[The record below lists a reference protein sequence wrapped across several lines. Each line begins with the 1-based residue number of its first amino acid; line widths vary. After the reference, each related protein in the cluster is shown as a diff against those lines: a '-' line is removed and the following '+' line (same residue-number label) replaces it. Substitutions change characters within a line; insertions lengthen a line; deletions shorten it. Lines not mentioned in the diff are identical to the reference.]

1 MILLTFKN
9 IISNGI
15 LHEKSEENL
24 ELLIVNLK
32 SKKEWLHSQKIDEL
46 LDYFDALG
54 NYWKNTTDKDFGNN
68 LKHVSEFLS
77 RKNLVKELKIS
88 LRGNFLVLDDF
99 VNLFSD
105 EEFLYHAQ
113 PRGISV
119 HWIAGNVDV
128 LGIFSVVQALL
139 TKNLCLIKAPHDY
152 SLLKK
157 LILSFKEVST
167 KEISGKDLLNCI
179 TLVYVER
186 NDLSNQEILS
196 KNADIRIAW
205 GGEEAVST
213 ILSLKKNFF
222 TEDIIYGPKYSYAIL
237 DSEFLKD
244 NLKNAAQRL
253 ALDISVFDQYACNSP
268 HTIFVENNDSSNPDL
283 VKDLAKELSN
293 SMETVNRLILPKSQI
308 SEKKSM
314 EILSVRTEYDFKG
327 EVFAPKNTDW
337 TVIYSEEE
345 CLANPCFSRV
355 VFIRPIKNAGDI
367 RKFHNR
373 KIQSIGIGILNQEK
387 RKKIVDLI
395 TLLGGDR
402 CPDIGNMS
410 KFHSPWDGIFGM
422 DRMVR
427 WISMTNKK

>member
-1 MILLTFKN
+1 MTFKN
-9 IISNGI
+9 ILSDGI
-15 LHEKSEENL
+15 LHENSNKDLKSVIE
-24 ELLIVNLK
+24 NLK
-32 SKKEWLHSQKIDEL
+32 SKNEWLHSQKIDDL

-54 NYWKNTTDKDFGNN
+54 NYWKKTNGNFGNN
-68 LKHVSEFLS
+68 LKHISEFLS
-77 RKNLVKELKIS
+77 RKNLTKELKIS

-99 VNLFSD
+99 VQLFDDS
-105 EEFLYHAQ
+105 EFLYHAQ

-157 LILSFKEVST
+157 LILSFKDVST
-167 KEISGKDLLNCI
+167 EKILGKDILNCI
-179 TLVYVER
+179 TIVYVDR
-186 NDLSNQEILS
+186 DDISNQEILS
-196 KNADIRIAW
+196 ENADIRIAW
-205 GGEEAVST
+205 GGKEAVST

-222 TEDIIYGPKYSYAIL
+222 TEDIIYGPKYSYAVL
-237 DSEFLKD
+237 DSEFLK
-244 NLKNAAQRL
+244 NAVQRL
-253 ALDISVFDQYACNSP
+253 ALDISIFDQYACNSP
-268 HTIFVENNDSSNPDL
+268 HTIFVENDDVDNPNL
-283 VKDLAKELSN
+283 VKNFAKELSN
-293 SMETVNRLILPKSQI
+293 SMETVNRLMLPKSQI

-314 EILSVRTEYDFKG
+314 DILSIRAEYDFKG

-345 CLANPCFSRV
+345 GLANPCSSRV
-355 VFIRPIKNAGDI
+355 VFIRPIKNAEEVG
-367 RKFHNR
+367 KFHNR
-373 KIQSIGIGILNQEK
+373 KIQSIGIGISNHEK
-387 RKKIVDLI
+387 RKKLVDLI

-402 CPDIGNMS
+402 CPSIGNMS

-427 WISMTNKK
+427 WISMTNQ